1 MLVKTLCLLEVLC
14 LLAAVRVVAV
24 GAVVRVAAVVPLYPL
39 FRFYLQRNS
48 VLKTKEIS
56 YCHIVSR
63 LKTGVTT
70 VTLTCLNVFDW
81 LVIHRASKQDRE
93 LAIIGQ

>member
-48 VLKTKEIS
+48 VLKTTAKQ
-56 YCHIVSR
+56 
-63 LKTGVTT
+63 LKTT
-70 VTLTCLNVFDW
+70 VT
-81 LVIHRASKQDRE
+81 
-93 LAIIGQ
+93 